1 MNKRPDSKAR
11 LLDAASAIVAK
22 VGAGH
27 LTIDAVAAEA
37 GMSKGGVLYH
47 FPSKHLLLEGML
59 NGLLTGFEER
69 VARHREQRDGSLIQA
84 WILAEQGQSS
94 SQRSMALALLANAA
108 ESPDLLDPAREFV
121 RGTFSDVRSE
131 AEDEDLNTIL
141 LLAAEGLRFLGML
154 DLLPL
159 DDDERGKL
167 HDRLLNLAGKG
178 AP

>member
-59 NGLLTGFEER
+59 NSLLTDFEDR
-69 VARHREQRDGSLIQA
+69 VTRHREQQDGPVIKA
-84 WILAEQGQSS
+84 WILAEQDQTSN
-94 SQRSMALALLANAA
+94 QRSMALALLANAA
-108 ESPDLLDPAREFV
+108 ENPNLLDPARKFV
-121 RGTFSDVRSE
+121 QRTFSDVRSE
-131 AEDEDLNTIL
+131 AEDQDLSTIL
-141 LLAAEGLRFLGML
+141 LLAAEGLRFLDML

-159 DDDERGKL
+159 TDDERGDL
-167 HDRLLNLAGKG
+167 HERMLNLAKTG
-178 AP
+178 AS